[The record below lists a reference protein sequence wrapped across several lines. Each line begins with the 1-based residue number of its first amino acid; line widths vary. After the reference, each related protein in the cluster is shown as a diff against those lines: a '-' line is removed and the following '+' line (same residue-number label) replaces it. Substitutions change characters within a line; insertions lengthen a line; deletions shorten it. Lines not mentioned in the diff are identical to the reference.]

1 MRRTTLSGDEAR
13 RLLEAYGVRAAR
25 AMTIASP
32 MAARRAA
39 SELGYP
45 VTLTLRATGHVATR
59 AALRDGDAVDDAI
72 HALFADA
79 PQADPALAFELRR
92 TASAERFAALT
103 VTADARLGGRVTLTA
118 TPGAGACALALT
130 AAAAPEGLVAR
141 ALGVAADAAP
151 PELVALVARVA
162 QLALDFPE
170 IARLDVGPIAE
181 EPGGFSVLAASATLP
196 RDLLPSRR

>member
-1 MRRTTLSGDEAR
+1 MTPLTQGEVAP
-13 RLLEAYGVRAAR
+13 GTPGAA
-25 AMTIASP
+25 
-32 MAARRAA
+32 
-39 SELGYP
+39 
-45 VTLTLRATGHVATR
+45 VATHCPYC
-59 AALRDGDAVDDAI
+59 ALQCA
-72 HALFADA
+72 
-79 PQADPALAFELRR
+79 Q
-92 TASAERFAALT
+92 
-103 VTADARLGGRVTLTA
+103 TLTA